1 MQNVIKNIAR
11 KIESYLISKG
21 FNEHSGL
28 FWSIDNVTGKNYNE
42 IFDLIVDFVK
52 MVEDMNNRIVKLEQ
66 EGEKFVISQ
75 FYPIEITYLHH

>member
-1 MQNVIKNIAR
+1 VQNVIKNIAR
-11 KIESYLISKG
+11 KVESYLISKG
-21 FNEHSGL
+21 FNEHPGL